1 MSLLSIRSI
10 LKFLDLPWTKEMKHF
25 LLTHTSRDKPRLVK
39 NTVGTEYTVHSVY
52 RIQYSNWCTRV
63 YTASVQNIEKR
74 MNK

>member
-39 NTVGTEYTVHSVY
+39 NTVGY
-52 RIQYSNWCTRV
+52 RVQFTV
-63 YTASVQNIEKR
+63 YTGYSTVTGTRYQDALNHRSQ
-74 MNK
+74 